1 MAVGTYVAKRL
12 LLAIPSLVIV
22 SIVIFSLVRIVPGDV
37 VIARIAESG
46 YFSQEDLDEIRTELG
61 LNRPFHEQ
69 YRTWVWNAVQGDLGR
84 SLWSDEPVL
93 PAIVTRLRVSAQLAF
108 FGMAMAVMLAV
119 PLGVLSAVK
128 RDTPIDYAARLFAI
142 LGLSLPD
149 FWIATVVILVLVVY
163 VGWLP
168 EFGYH
173 SLLSE
178 PWKNF
183 QAMIFPTLIVGYRLS
198 AISARMT
205 RSTMLE
211 VLRNDYVRTARA
223 KGLAERTVF
232 YRHALPNAALPV
244 ITIMGA
250 QLTGLLGGLVVIETI
265 FSLPGVGRLTL
276 DAVTLR
282 DYTVVQGTVMIF
294 AMAFVLANLVVD
306 LSYAMIDP
314 RIRYS

>member
-1 MAVGTYVAKRL
+1 MSIYIVKRL
-12 LLAIPSLVIV
+12 LLSLPTLLLV
-22 SIVIFSLVRIVPGDV
+22 SFIIFSLVRIVPGDV
-37 VIARIAESG
+37 VIARVAESG
-46 YFSQEDLDEIRTELG
+46 YFSEEDLDEIRAELG
-61 LNRPFHEQ
+61 LDRPFFEQ
-69 YRTWVWNAVQGDLGR
+69 YGTWLWNVSHGDLGR

-93 PAIVTRLRVSAQLAF
+93 PAIVQRLRVSAQLAI
-108 FGMAMAVMLAV
+108 FGMAMAVLISV
-119 PLGVLSAVK
+119 PLGVLSAIS
-128 RDTPIDYAARLFAI
+128 RDSPVDYGARLFAI

-149 FWIATVVILVLVVY
+149 FWIATVLILFLILY

-173 SLLSE
+173 SPFSE

-198 AISARMT
+198 AISSRMM

-223 KGLAERTVF
+223 KGLAERTVL

-250 QLTGLLGGLVVIETI
+250 QLTSLLGGLVVIETI
-265 FSLPGVGRLTL
+265 FSLPGVGRLTF

-282 DYTVVQGTVMIF
+282 DYTVVQGTVMVF
-294 AMAFVLANLVVD
+294 AGAYVFANLVVD
-306 LSYAMIDP
+306 LSYAVIDP